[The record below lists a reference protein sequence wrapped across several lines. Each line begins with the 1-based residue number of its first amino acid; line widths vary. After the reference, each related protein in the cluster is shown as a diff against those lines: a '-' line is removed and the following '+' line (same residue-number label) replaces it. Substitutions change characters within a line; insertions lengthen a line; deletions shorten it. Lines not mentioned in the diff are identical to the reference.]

1 MLFALL
7 DLPVG
12 LQSGKGLVPRE
23 GGKEEGGRGTT
34 GGDLACG
41 RGTGSQE
48 VLFSSAGNVT
58 LSTWSEKIYLKND
71 FLDEQCHLS
80 KKAVCD
86 CSSLLRYDT
95 GIILQTHFGVS
106 RAP

>member
-1 MLFALL
+1 MAGLALELGLLFALL

-41 RGTGSQE
+41 GGQAARRS
-48 VLFSSAGNVT
+48 
-58 LSTWSEKIYLKND
+58 
-71 FLDEQCHLS
+71 
-80 KKAVCD
+80 
-86 CSSLLRYDT
+86 CSPLLAT
-95 GIILQTHFGVS
+95 
-106 RAP
+106 